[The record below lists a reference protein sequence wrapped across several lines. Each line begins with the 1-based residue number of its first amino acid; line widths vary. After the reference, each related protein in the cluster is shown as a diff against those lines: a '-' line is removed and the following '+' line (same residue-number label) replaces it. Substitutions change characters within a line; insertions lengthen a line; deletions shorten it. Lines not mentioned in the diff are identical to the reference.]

1 MRPRT
6 RRPALEDGPHM
17 SGACSAGRCLQ
28 RRHVF
33 VTARYCYTGRRRSHE
48 TWSHRV
54 RYRWVDRRAGGG
66 SARQTYGGDVL
77 TTCVQYELSRLARS
91 RAADMVL
98 TAPPPRTRRWTHCAR
113 TDMRLDRH
121 THARAAPER
130 PLPAAHIHA
139 ASIRTAGAAGPCRR
153 RARWS
158 DGSDAASGRSPFNES
173 RSVW

>member
-6 RRPALEDGPHM
+6 RRPALEDGPRM
-17 SGACSAGRCLQ
+17 SAVCSAGRCLQ

-33 VTARYCYTGRRRSHE
+33 VTARYCYTGRRRSLE

-66 SARQTYGGDVL
+66 SARQTHDSDVL

-98 TAPPPRTRRWTHCAR
+98 TAPPPRTRMWTHCAR

-121 THARAAPER
+121 TRARAAPER

-158 DGSDAASGRSPFNES
+158 DGSDAASGRSRQMS
-173 RSVW
+173 TAAV

>member
-17 SGACSAGRCLQ
+17 SGVCSVGRCLQ
-28 RRHVF
+28 RRRVF
-33 VTARYCYTGRRRSHE
+33 VTARYCYMGRRRSLE

-66 SARQTYGGDVL
+66 SARQTHDGDAL
-77 TTCVQYELSRLARS
+77 TTYVPYELSRLARS
-91 RAADMVL
+91 RAADMAL
-98 TAPPPRTRRWTHCAR
+98 PAHHSRTRRWTHCAR

-158 DGSDAASGRSPFNES
+158 DGSDAGKGPCS
-173 RSVW
+173 RGATAAV